1 MADLAQAV
9 MSFRP
14 KSDADTDRVYRL
26 FSGLNVTDPMKDAAR
41 KSDTLFSE
49 NKMLV
54 EQLTAQGLGPEEL
67 QSLKAHLA
75 LASLISA
82 ELRLPSESLE
92 LPEITSAHNDQQVL
106 GYRLAELVLE
116 QHSLC
121 LASPGSCHDY
131 IKMLGALWTQFS
143 SVPSAESHL
152 FPRPAASVEGA
163 YMDIATGVLYSIVNS
178 MPGFSKDR
186 RYLLLDNSP
195 FVVQGLNS
203 LAGLYDF
210 DNVEALNVDVESVD
224 QLQELKQP
232 LAALRIKNAVVYA

>member
-1 MADLAQAV
+1 MRKVAVFFLSLITSVCCSFAQANQPSCQLQMTHYSRVAANLVELNSSLTRSLNSLEIASMADLAQAV

-163 YMDIATGVLYSIVNS
+163 YMVGFELIKPIV
-178 MPGFSKDR
+178 
-186 RYLLLDNSP
+186 
-195 FVVQGLNS
+195 Q
-203 LAGLYDF
+203 
-210 DNVEALNVDVESVD
+210 
-224 QLQELKQP
+224 
-232 LAALRIKNAVVYA
+232 